1 MAKKATKDVG
11 IELNGAESGAK
22 IERIRTLIFGEQM
35 KEYGQQFGNV
45 QRDLERLQKEL
56 TRLGNDLREGQQTL
70 QKRVDEQ
77 DERQTKALRDV
88 DDRLSNQ
95 LHESDKKSAEAI
107 EELRHA
113 LRQLE
118 ESTRQEL
125 QTVLTSLDNSKMDR
139 LTLGEMLVQMGSTLK
154 ESDAEQE
161 AADLRDELMGEAE

>member
-56 TRLGNDLREGQQTL
+56 ARLGGDLREGQKTL